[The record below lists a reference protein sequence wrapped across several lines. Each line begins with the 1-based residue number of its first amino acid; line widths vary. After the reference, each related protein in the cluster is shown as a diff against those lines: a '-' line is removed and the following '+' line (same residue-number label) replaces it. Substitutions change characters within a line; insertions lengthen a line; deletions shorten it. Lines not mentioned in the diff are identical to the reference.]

1 MLTLAG
7 HSFQFPLLPLE
18 GACQVT
24 AALQLPAI
32 DIGALKGYAHVDPDE
47 IEADPWA
54 IADRINRATA
64 QAGLV
69 VSDLFPSFGN
79 GFGDRP
85 LNHPDPA
92 IQDLNRRRF
101 QSFVSVARQIGSPG
115 ITLLPGVLHLDL
127 GLAASMRLAAAAFR
141 EYLILAQE
149 SGLRLSFEAH
159 IGSIT
164 DTPERALELVASA
177 PGLAVTLD
185 YSHFVARSVPE
196 DRVHPLINHAGHVH
210 VRQAAPGRVQTGLAD
225 GKLDFGGI
233 VRRLRNANYAGYISL
248 EYTWQDWE
256 GCKNV
261 DTVAESVL
269 LRDML
274 RPLLN

>member
-1 MLTLAG
+1 MPTLAG
-7 HSFQFPLLPLE
+7 HSFQFPLLSLE
-18 GACQVT
+18 GACQVM

-47 IEADPWA
+47 IEADPRA
-54 IADRINRATA
+54 IADRINRATER
-64 QAGLV
+64 AGLV
-69 VSDLFPSFGN
+69 VSDLFPSFGS

-85 LNHPDPA
+85 INHPDPA
-92 IQDLNRRRF
+92 IQGLNRRRF

-115 ITLLPGVLHLDL
+115 ITLLPGVLHSDV

-141 EYLILAQE
+141 EYLIVARE
-149 SGLRLSFEAH
+149 SALRLSFEAH

-177 PGLAVTLD
+177 PGLTVTLD
-185 YSHFVARSVPE
+185 YSHFVARNVSE
-196 DRVHPLINHAGHVH
+196 ERVHPLINHAGHVH

-225 GKLDFGGI
+225 GTLDFGDI
-233 VRRLRNANYAGYISL
+233 VRRLLNANYVGFITL

-269 LRDML
+269 LRDVL